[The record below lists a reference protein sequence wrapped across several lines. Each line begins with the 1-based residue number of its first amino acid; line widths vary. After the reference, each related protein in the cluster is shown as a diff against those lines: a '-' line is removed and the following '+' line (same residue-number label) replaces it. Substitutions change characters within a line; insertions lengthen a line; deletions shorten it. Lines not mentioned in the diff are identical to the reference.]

1 MDQGERRKF
10 LIRELLQENVQYRD
24 LEIPTGEEEQKRLLR
39 GLMNV
44 RLPGRIGR
52 EFLKVQDEYLQAETA
67 AKGITELDG
76 LSPVAEGIC
85 LWQGISPHCAVM
97 PL

>member
-52 EFLKVQDEYLQAETA
+52 EFQIGRAHV
-67 AKGITELDG
+67 
-76 LSPVAEGIC
+76 
-85 LWQGISPHCAVM
+85 
-97 PL
+97 

>member
-24 LEIPTGEEEQKRLLR
+24 VEIPAGEEEQRQLLR

-44 RLPGRIGR
+44 RLPKHHGRFHLFFESPINR
-52 EFLKVQDEYLQAETA
+52 EIALVYQNLSLCRLKSYGHRIDVRHQRKLYL
-67 AKGITELDG
+67 
-76 LSPVAEGIC
+76 
-85 LWQGISPHCAVM
+85 
-97 PL
+97 